1 MKKYLRMLLLTI
13 IVSSMS
19 LAVSAQDE
27 EVERPKTYPTPKWIS
42 EKGYWQVESNVKT
55 PRNSIIYFYNNDHVL
70 VYKEKV
76 ERVRLKLN
84 KKRVLMCLKTVLE
97 QTVTAWE
104 QKHQPEENRAL
115 LAVELRR

>member
-1 MKKYLRMLLLTI
+1 MKKGLRMLLLII
-13 IVSSMS
+13 IVSSV
-19 LAVSAQDE
+19 AHTGFAQE
-27 EVERPKTYPTPKWIS
+27 EEERPKVYPTPKWIS

-55 PRNSIIYFYNNDHVL
+55 PRSSTIFFYNNERVL

-76 ERVRLKLN
+76 DGVRLKLN

-104 QKHQPEENRAL
+104 QKHRPEENKAL